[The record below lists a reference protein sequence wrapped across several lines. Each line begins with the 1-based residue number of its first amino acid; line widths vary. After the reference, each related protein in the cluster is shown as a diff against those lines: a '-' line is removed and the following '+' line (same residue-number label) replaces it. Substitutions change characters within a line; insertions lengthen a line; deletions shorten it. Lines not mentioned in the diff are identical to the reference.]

1 MKTTVGDVVQFY
13 KKYPNLIGTLSV
25 KTRFGYKCIEGA
37 ALTAK
42 KSDVIKLE
50 SESGEIL
57 KVSPDHLMLSNDCNW
72 VASKNLSVGDFL
84 FTENG
89 PVKIKLIKHLKTKE
103 DLFDLQ
109 VADVKEFYANGLVS
123 HNSTFIDAITFALY
137 GKPFRKINKS
147 GLINSINKSELVT
160 EVEFSI
166 GPNKYKIIRGI
177 KPNIFEVYCNGD
189 LVRQDAKVKDYQE
202 QLERY
207 ILKMSYKSFTQVVIL
222 GSARYTPFMQLSAGD
237 RRSVIEDLLD
247 IQIFSN
253 MNSIVKDKVSG
264 IKETVQDCKFNIEL
278 FKDKIELQKQNIKRT
293 NQVSDELILRKKELI
308 ANTCVEVEDLQQTIS
323 ELLSENERL
332 GHEISDMDVVEK
344 KKNKLLLIEGKLRD
358 NISKVEKDNTFYHS
372 NDNCPTCRQSINSVF
387 KQEIIEKNSTKL
399 IELVDGEKKLSKEL
413 KVATDRLVA
422 ISKINAK
429 ILKNSSILSE
439 KNSNIVSAQK
449 YIKLVSNEID
459 QLKDSSNTTD
469 NGSDKLQELIESL
482 DIYVEKYEE
491 YINEKSYYDFIS
503 VMLKDGGIKTR
514 IIKQYLP
521 ILNKYINQYLAQLD
535 FFVNFN
541 INENFEEVIKSRH
554 RDEFTYANFSE
565 GEKTRLDL
573 AILFSF
579 RQLARLKNSVNTNL
593 LILDEIMDGSLD
605 TGGTDV
611 FMNLLS
617 SVDKSTN
624 IFVISHKS
632 DQVSDK
638 FDTVLKF
645 EKIKNFSKMKVIQ

>member
-50 SESGEIL
+50 SESGETL

-137 GKPFRKINKS
+137 GKPFRKINKN

-189 LVRQDAKVKDYQE
+189 LVRQDAKIRDYQE

-278 FKDKIELQKQNIKRT
+278 FKDKIDLQKQNIKR
-293 NQVSDELILRKKELI
+293 NRQASDELVLRKKELI
-308 ANTCVEVEDLQQTIS
+308 ANTCVEVQDLQESITDLLTKNE
-323 ELLSENERL
+323 ELGQQIVDLDS
-332 GHEISDMDVVEK
+332 IEK
-344 KKNKLLLIEGKLRD
+344 KKTKLLLIGSKLQD
-358 NISKVEKDNTFYHS
+358 NISKIEKDTLFYHS
-372 NDNCPTCRQSINSVF
+372 NDNCPTCKQSIDLAF
-387 KQEIIEKNSTKL
+387 KQGIIDKNGFKL
-399 IELVDGEKKLSKEL
+399 NELVDGKGKLSKEL
-413 KVATDRLVA
+413 RVATDRLSE
-422 ISKINAK
+422 ISEINAE
-429 ILKNSSILSE
+429 ILKNSHILSG
-439 KNSNIVSAQK
+439 KNSNIISAQK
-449 YIKLVSNEID
+449 YIQLISNEIG
-459 QLKDSSNTTD
+459 QLNSSENIID

-482 DIYVEKYEE
+482 DVYVEKYEE
-491 YINEKSYYDFIS
+491 YINEKSYFDFIS

-521 ILNKYINQYLAQLD
+521 VLNKYINQYLTQLD

-593 LILDEIMDGSLD
+593 LILDEIMDSSLD
-605 TGGTDV
+605 STGTDV
-611 FMNLLS
+611 FMNLLA

-638 FDTVLKF
+638 FDCTLKF
-645 EKIKNFSKMKVIQ
+645 EKIKNFSKMRVLS

>member
-1 MKTTVGDVVQFY
+1 MVIFETIRFKNFLSYGNNFTEIELNKDRT
-13 KKYPNLIGTLSV
+13 TLS
-25 KTRFGYKCIEGA
+25 TGI
-37 ALTAK
+37 
-42 KSDVIKLE
+42 
-50 SESGEIL
+50 
-57 KVSPDHLMLSNDCNW
+57 
-72 VASKNLSVGDFL
+72 
-84 FTENG
+84 NG
-89 PVKIKLIKHLKTKE
+89 QGK
-103 DLFDLQ
+103 
-109 VADVKEFYANGLVS
+109 
-123 HNSTFIDAITFALY
+123 STFIDAITFALY
-137 GKPFRKINKS
+137 GKPFRKINKN
-147 GLINSINKSELVT
+147 GLINSINKTELVT

-278 FKDKIELQKQNIKRT
+278 FKDKIDLQKQNIKR
-293 NQVSDELILRKKELI
+293 NRQASDELVLRKKELI
-308 ANTCVEVEDLQQTIS
+308 ANTCIEVKDLQESITD
-323 ELLSENERL
+323 LLTENEEL
-332 GHEISDMDVVEK
+332 GQQIVDLDSVEK
-344 KKNKLLLIEGKLRD
+344 KKNKLLLIEGKLQD
-358 NISKVEKDNTFYHS
+358 NISKIEKDNLFYHS
-372 NDNCPTCRQSINSVF
+372 NDNCPTCKQSIDLAF
-387 KQEIIEKNSTKL
+387 KQGIIDKNGSKL
-399 IELVDGEKKLSKEL
+399 TELVDGEKKLSEEL
-413 KVATDRLVA
+413 KVATDRLRE

-429 ILKNSSILSE
+429 ILKNSHILSE

-449 YIKLVSNEID
+449 YIQLISNEIE
-459 QLKDSSNTTD
+459 QLNSSENIVD

-482 DIYVEKYEE
+482 DDYVEKYEE

-521 ILNKYINQYLAQLD
+521 VLNKYINQYLTQLD

>member
-1 MKTTVGDVVQFY
+1 MVIFE
-13 KKYPNLIGTLSV
+13 LIRFKNFLSYGNNFTEILLNKDRTTLS
-25 KTRFGYKCIEGA
+25 TGI
-37 ALTAK
+37 
-42 KSDVIKLE
+42 
-50 SESGEIL
+50 
-57 KVSPDHLMLSNDCNW
+57 
-72 VASKNLSVGDFL
+72 
-84 FTENG
+84 NG
-89 PVKIKLIKHLKTKE
+89 QGK
-103 DLFDLQ
+103 
-109 VADVKEFYANGLVS
+109 
-123 HNSTFIDAITFALY
+123 STFIDAITFALY

-147 GLINSINKSELVT
+147 GLINSINKTELVT

-308 ANTCVEVEDLQQTIS
+308 ANTCVEVEDLQEIIS
-323 ELLSENERL
+323 RLLSENEEL
-332 GHEISDMDVVEK
+332 GQQISDLETVEK
-344 KKNKLLLIEGKLRD
+344 KKNKLLLIEGKLRN

-372 NDNCPTCRQSINSVF
+372 NDNCPTCKQSIDSKF
-387 KQEIIEKNSTKL
+387 KQEIIEKNNDKL
-399 IELVDGEKKLSKEL
+399 IELVDGENKLSEEL
-413 KVATDRLVA
+413 KVVTDRLIT
-422 ISKINAK
+422 ISHINAK
-429 ILKNSSILSE
+429 ILKNSTILSE

-449 YIKLVSNEID
+449 YIKLVSNEIE
-459 QLKDSSNTTD
+459 QLKDSTNTSD

-482 DIYVEKYEE
+482 DTYVEKYEE

-521 ILNKYINQYLAQLD
+521 ILNKYINQYLTQLD

-617 SVDKSTN
+617 SVDKNTN

>member
-1 MKTTVGDVVQFY
+1 MVIFTSIRFKNFLSYGNTFTEI
-13 KKYPNLIGTLSV
+13 PLNSTRTTLS
-25 KTRFGYKCIEGA
+25 TGI
-37 ALTAK
+37 
-42 KSDVIKLE
+42 
-50 SESGEIL
+50 
-57 KVSPDHLMLSNDCNW
+57 
-72 VASKNLSVGDFL
+72 
-84 FTENG
+84 NG
-89 PVKIKLIKHLKTKE
+89 QGK
-103 DLFDLQ
+103 
-109 VADVKEFYANGLVS
+109 
-123 HNSTFIDAITFALY
+123 STFIDAITFALY

-147 GLINSINKSELVT
+147 GLINSINKSELIT
-160 EVEFSI
+160 EVDFTI
-166 GPNKYKIIRGI
+166 GSNQYKIIRGI
-177 KPNIFEVYCNGD
+177 KPNIFEIYCNTI
-189 LVRQDAKVKDYQE
+189 LVKQDAKIKDYQE

-253 MNSIVKDKVSG
+253 MNSIVKDKFSELKDV
-264 IKETVQDCKFNIEL
+264 IQDCKYNIEL
-278 FKDKIELQKQNIKRT
+278 YKDKIELQKHNIKQNKKT
-293 NQVSDELILRKKELI
+293 SDSFIENKKDLI
-308 ANTCVEVEDLQQTIS
+308 ANTFIEIESYQAKI
-323 ELLSENERL
+323 EILLSENLDL
-332 GHEISDMDVVEK
+332 GEK
-344 KKNKLLLIEGKLRD
+344 IIDTSSIENKKEKFSLIENKLDSNLKKL
-358 NISKVEKDNTFYHS
+358 EKDNIFYQS
-372 NDNCPTCRQSINSVF
+372 NDNCPTCKQSINTEF
-387 KQEIIEKNSTKL
+387 KTGIIEKNNLK
-399 IELVDGEKKLSKEL
+399 VKEL
-413 KVATDRLVA
+413 LEGKSKLDEEFSIIHNRLGE
-422 ISKINAK
+422 INKINLLVSNNNFE
-429 ILKNSSILSE
+429 ISQINSLIF
-439 KNSNIVSAQK
+439 SAQK
-449 YIKLVSNEID
+449 YVKLISTE
-459 QLKDSSNTTD
+459 LERLHENTTSVD
-469 NGSDKLQELIESL
+469 NGNDKLQELIENL
-482 DIYVEKYEE
+482 DLYVEKYEE

-503 VMLKDGGIKTR
+503 IMLKDGGIKTR

-521 ILNKYINQYLAQLD
+521 VLNKYINQYLTQLD

-617 SVDKSTN
+617 TIDKSTN

-638 FDTVLKF
+638 FDTILKF
-645 EKIKNFSKMKVIQ
+645 EKIKNFSKMKVII

>member
-89 PVKIKLIKHLKTKE
+89 PVKIKLIKHLKTKQ

-147 GLINSINKSELVT
+147 GLINSINKTELVT

-278 FKDKIELQKQNIKRT
+278 FKDKIDLQKQNIKR
-293 NQVSDELILRKKELI
+293 NRQASDELVLRKKELI
-308 ANTCVEVEDLQQTIS
+308 ANTCIEVKDLQESITD
-323 ELLSENERL
+323 LLTENEEL
-332 GHEISDMDVVEK
+332 GQQIVDLDSVEK
-344 KKNKLLLIEGKLRD
+344 KKNKLLLIEGKLQD
-358 NISKVEKDNTFYHS
+358 NISKIEKDNLFYHS
-372 NDNCPTCRQSINSVF
+372 NDNCPTCKQSIDLAF
-387 KQEIIEKNSTKL
+387 KQGIIDKNGSKL
-399 IELVDGEKKLSKEL
+399 TELVDGEKKLSEEL
-413 KVATDRLVA
+413 KVATDRLSE

-429 ILKNSSILSE
+429 ILKNSHILSE

-449 YIKLVSNEID
+449 YIQLISNEIE
-459 QLKDSSNTTD
+459 QLNSSENIVD

-482 DIYVEKYEE
+482 DDYVEKYEE

-521 ILNKYINQYLAQLD
+521 VLNKYINQYLTQLD

>member
-89 PVKIKLIKHLKTKE
+89 PVKIKLIKHLKTKQ

-147 GLINSINKSELVT
+147 GLINSINKTELVT

-278 FKDKIELQKQNIKRT
+278 FKDKIDLQKQNIKR
-293 NQVSDELILRKKELI
+293 NRQASDELVLRKKELI
-308 ANTCVEVEDLQQTIS
+308 ANTCIEVKDLQESITD
-323 ELLSENERL
+323 LLTENEEL
-332 GHEISDMDVVEK
+332 GQQIVDLDSVEK
-344 KKNKLLLIEGKLRD
+344 KKNKLLLIEGKLQD
-358 NISKVEKDNTFYHS
+358 NISKIEKDNLFYHS
-372 NDNCPTCRQSINSVF
+372 NDNCPTCKQSIDLTF
-387 KQEIIEKNSTKL
+387 KQGIIDKNGSKL
-399 IELVDGEKKLSKEL
+399 IELVDGEKKLSEEL
-413 KVATDRLVA
+413 KVTTDRLNE

-429 ILKNSSILSE
+429 ILKNSRILSE

-449 YIKLVSNEID
+449 YIQLISNEIE
-459 QLKDSSNTTD
+459 QLNTAENITD
-469 NGSDKLQELIESL
+469 NGSDKLQELVESL
-482 DIYVEKYEE
+482 DLYVEKYEE

-521 ILNKYINQYLAQLD
+521 VLNKYINQYLTQLD

-541 INENFEEVIKSRH
+541 INENFEEIIKSRH

-645 EKIKNFSKMKVIQ
+645 EKIKNFSKMRVIQ

>member
-1 MKTTVGDVVQFY
+1 MVIFETIRFKNFLSYGNNFTEIELNKDRT
-13 KKYPNLIGTLSV
+13 TLS
-25 KTRFGYKCIEGA
+25 TGI
-37 ALTAK
+37 
-42 KSDVIKLE
+42 
-50 SESGEIL
+50 
-57 KVSPDHLMLSNDCNW
+57 
-72 VASKNLSVGDFL
+72 
-84 FTENG
+84 NG
-89 PVKIKLIKHLKTKE
+89 QGK
-103 DLFDLQ
+103 
-109 VADVKEFYANGLVS
+109 
-123 HNSTFIDAITFALY
+123 STFIDAITFALY

-358 NISKVEKDNTFYHS
+358 NISKVEKDNTFYHL

>member
-50 SESGEIL
+50 SESGETL

-137 GKPFRKINKS
+137 GKPFRKINKN

-189 LVRQDAKVKDYQE
+189 LVRQDAKIRDYQE

-278 FKDKIELQKQNIKRT
+278 FKDKIDLQKQNIKR
-293 NQVSDELILRKKELI
+293 NRQASDELVLRKKELI
-308 ANTCVEVEDLQQTIS
+308 ANTCVEVQDLQESITDLLTKNE
-323 ELLSENERL
+323 ELGQQIVDLDS
-332 GHEISDMDVVEK
+332 IEK
-344 KKNKLLLIEGKLRD
+344 KKTKLLLIGSKLQD
-358 NISKVEKDNTFYHS
+358 KISKIEKDTLFYHS
-372 NDNCPTCRQSINSVF
+372 NDNCPTCKQSIDLAF
-387 KQEIIEKNSTKL
+387 KQGIIDKNGFKL
-399 IELVDGEKKLSKEL
+399 NELVDGKGKLSKEL
-413 KVATDRLVA
+413 RVATDRLSE
-422 ISKINAK
+422 ISEINAE
-429 ILKNSSILSE
+429 ILKNSHILSG
-439 KNSNIVSAQK
+439 KNSNIISAQK
-449 YIKLVSNEID
+449 YIQLISNEIG
-459 QLKDSSNTTD
+459 QLNSSENIID

-482 DIYVEKYEE
+482 DVYVEKYEE
-491 YINEKSYYDFIS
+491 YINEKSYFDFIS

-521 ILNKYINQYLAQLD
+521 VLNKYINQYLTQLD

-593 LILDEIMDGSLD
+593 LILDEIMDSSLD
-605 TGGTDV
+605 STGTDV
-611 FMNLLS
+611 FMNLLA

-638 FDTVLKF
+638 FDCTLKF
-645 EKIKNFSKMKVIQ
+645 EKIKNFSKMRVLS

>member
-89 PVKIKLIKHLKTKE
+89 PVKIKLIKHLKTKQ

-147 GLINSINKSELVT
+147 GLINSINKTELVT

-166 GPNKYKIIRGI
+166 GSNKYKIIRGI

-278 FKDKIELQKQNIKRT
+278 FKDKIDLQKQNIKR
-293 NQVSDELILRKKELI
+293 NRQASDELVLRKKELI
-308 ANTCVEVEDLQQTIS
+308 ANTCIEVKDLQESITD
-323 ELLSENERL
+323 LLTENEEL
-332 GHEISDMDVVEK
+332 GQQIVDLDSVEK
-344 KKNKLLLIEGKLRD
+344 KKNKLLLIEGKLQD
-358 NISKVEKDNTFYHS
+358 NISKIEKDNLFYHS
-372 NDNCPTCRQSINSVF
+372 NDNCPTCKQSIDLTF
-387 KQEIIEKNSTKL
+387 KQGIIDKNGSKL
-399 IELVDGEKKLSKEL
+399 IELVDGEKKLSEEL
-413 KVATDRLVA
+413 KVATDRLSE

-429 ILKNSSILSE
+429 ILKNSHILSE

-449 YIKLVSNEID
+449 YIQLISNEIE
-459 QLKDSSNTTD
+459 QLNSSENIVD

-482 DIYVEKYEE
+482 DVYVEKYEE

-521 ILNKYINQYLAQLD
+521 VLNKYINQYLTQLD

-593 LILDEIMDGSLD
+593 LILDEIMDSSLD
-605 TGGTDV
+605 STGTDV
-611 FMNLLS
+611 FMNLLA

-638 FDTVLKF
+638 FDCTLKF
-645 EKIKNFSKMKVIQ
+645 EKIKNFSKMRVIQ

>member
-1 MKTTVGDVVQFY
+1 MLKISELTPRKFIDTINVDDWNIKSDTGWVPITHIHKTIEYQDWVLVTESG
-13 KKYPNLIGTLSV
+13 KSLICADTHIIFDENYNEIYVKDCIPLKSRIITADGIEQILSV
-25 KTRFGYKCIEGA
+25 LTTDNISNMYDLTVQSEEHRFY
-37 ALTAK
+37 TNN
-42 KSDVIKLE
+42 
-50 SESGEIL
+50 IL
-57 KVSPDHLMLSNDCNW
+57 
-72 VASKNLSVGDFL
+72 
-84 FTENG
+84 
-89 PVKIKLIKHLKTKE
+89 
-103 DLFDLQ
+103 
-109 VADVKEFYANGLVS
+109 S

-137 GKPFRKINKS
+137 GKPFRKINKN

-160 EVEFSI
+160 EIEFSI

-189 LVRQDAKVKDYQE
+189 LVRQDAKIRDYQE

-278 FKDKIELQKQNIKRT
+278 FKDKIDLQKQNIKR
-293 NQVSDELILRKKELI
+293 NRQASDELVLRKKELI
-308 ANTCVEVEDLQQTIS
+308 ANTCIEVKDLQESITD
-323 ELLSENERL
+323 LLTENEEL
-332 GHEISDMDVVEK
+332 GQQIVDLDSIEK
-344 KKNKLLLIEGKLRD
+344 KKTKLLLIGSKLHD
-358 NISKVEKDNTFYHS
+358 NISKIEKDNLFYHS
-372 NDNCPTCRQSINSVF
+372 NDNCPTCKQSIDLAF
-387 KQEIIEKNSTKL
+387 KQGIIDKNGFKL
-399 IELVDGEKKLSKEL
+399 NELVDGKGKLSKEL
-413 KVATDRLVA
+413 RVATDRLNE
-422 ISKINAK
+422 ISKINAE
-429 ILKNSSILSE
+429 ILKNSHILSG
-439 KNSNIVSAQK
+439 KNSNIISAQK
-449 YIKLVSNEID
+449 YIQLISSEIG
-459 QLKDSSNTTD
+459 QLNSSENIID

-482 DIYVEKYEE
+482 DVYVEKYEE

-521 ILNKYINQYLAQLD
+521 VLNKYINQYLTQLD

-593 LILDEIMDGSLD
+593 LILDEIMDSSLD
-605 TGGTDV
+605 STGTDV
-611 FMNLLS
+611 FMNLLA

-638 FDTVLKF
+638 FDCTLKF
-645 EKIKNFSKMKVIQ
+645 EKIKNFSKMKVLS

>member
-1 MKTTVGDVVQFY
+1 MVIFETIRFKNFLSYGNNFTEIELNKDRT
-13 KKYPNLIGTLSV
+13 TLS
-25 KTRFGYKCIEGA
+25 TGI
-37 ALTAK
+37 
-42 KSDVIKLE
+42 
-50 SESGEIL
+50 
-57 KVSPDHLMLSNDCNW
+57 
-72 VASKNLSVGDFL
+72 
-84 FTENG
+84 NG
-89 PVKIKLIKHLKTKE
+89 QGK
-103 DLFDLQ
+103 
-109 VADVKEFYANGLVS
+109 
-123 HNSTFIDAITFALY
+123 STFIDAITFALY
-137 GKPFRKINKS
+137 GKPFRKINKN
-147 GLINSINKSELVT
+147 GLINSINKTELVT

-278 FKDKIELQKQNIKRT
+278 FKDKIDLQKQNIKR
-293 NQVSDELILRKKELI
+293 NRQASDELVLRKKELI
-308 ANTCVEVEDLQQTIS
+308 ANTCIEVKDLQENITD
-323 ELLSENERL
+323 LLTENEEL
-332 GHEISDMDVVEK
+332 GQQIVDLDSVEK
-344 KKNKLLLIEGKLRD
+344 KKNKLLLIEGKLQD
-358 NISKVEKDNTFYHS
+358 NISKIEKDNLFYHS
-372 NDNCPTCRQSINSVF
+372 NDNCPTCKQSIDLTF
-387 KQEIIEKNSTKL
+387 KQGIINKNASKL
-399 IELVDGEKKLSKEL
+399 TELVDGEKKLSEEL
-413 KVATDRLVA
+413 KVATDRLRE

-429 ILKNSSILSE
+429 ILKNSHILSE

-449 YIKLVSNEID
+449 YIQLISNEIE
-459 QLKDSSNTTD
+459 QLNSSENIVD

-482 DIYVEKYEE
+482 DDYVEKYEE

-521 ILNKYINQYLAQLD
+521 VLNKYINQYLTQLD

-624 IFVISHKS
+624 LFVISHKS

-638 FDTVLKF
+638 FDTVFKF
-645 EKIKNFSKMKVIQ
+645 EKIKNFSKMRVIQ

>member
-1 MKTTVGDVVQFY
+1 
-13 KKYPNLIGTLSV
+13 
-25 KTRFGYKCIEGA
+25 
-37 ALTAK
+37 
-42 KSDVIKLE
+42 
-50 SESGEIL
+50 
-57 KVSPDHLMLSNDCNW
+57 
-72 VASKNLSVGDFL
+72 
-84 FTENG
+84 
-89 PVKIKLIKHLKTKE
+89 
-103 DLFDLQ
+103 
-109 VADVKEFYANGLVS
+109 
-123 HNSTFIDAITFALY
+123 
-137 GKPFRKINKS
+137 
-147 GLINSINKSELVT
+147 
-160 EVEFSI
+160 
-166 GPNKYKIIRGI
+166 
-177 KPNIFEVYCNGD
+177 
-189 LVRQDAKVKDYQE
+189 
-202 QLERY
+202 
-207 ILKMSYKSFTQVVIL
+207 
-222 GSARYTPFMQLSAGD
+222 
-237 RRSVIEDLLD
+237 
-247 IQIFSN
+247 

-278 FKDKIELQKQNIKRT
+278 FKDKIDLQKQNIKR
-293 NQVSDELILRKKELI
+293 NRQASDELVLRKKELI
-308 ANTCVEVEDLQQTIS
+308 ANTCIEVKDLQESITD
-323 ELLSENERL
+323 LLTENEEL
-332 GHEISDMDVVEK
+332 GQQIVDLDSVEK
-344 KKNKLLLIEGKLRD
+344 KKNKLLLIEGKLQD
-358 NISKVEKDNTFYHS
+358 NISKIEKDNLFYHS
-372 NDNCPTCRQSINSVF
+372 NDNCPTCKQSIDLTF
-387 KQEIIEKNSTKL
+387 KQGIIDKNGSKL
-399 IELVDGEKKLSKEL
+399 IELVDGEKKLSEEL
-413 KVATDRLVA
+413 KVTTDRLNE

-429 ILKNSSILSE
+429 ILKNSRILSE

-449 YIKLVSNEID
+449 YIQLISNEIE
-459 QLKDSSNTTD
+459 QLNTAENITD
-469 NGSDKLQELIESL
+469 NGSDKLQELVESL
-482 DIYVEKYEE
+482 DLYVEKYEE

-521 ILNKYINQYLAQLD
+521 VLNKYINQYLTQLD

-541 INENFEEVIKSRH
+541 INENFEEIIKSRH

-645 EKIKNFSKMKVIQ
+645 EKIKNFSKMRVIQ

>member
-1 MKTTVGDVVQFY
+1 METTVGDVVKFY
-13 KKYPNLIGTLSV
+13 EKYPAMRGKLSV
-25 KTRFGYKCIEGA
+25 KTRFGYKIIEGA

-42 KSDVIKLE
+42 HSQVLKFKVD
-50 SESGEIL
+50 SGNQI
-57 KVSPDHLMLSNDCNW
+57 KVSPDHLMLSNNCEW
-72 VASKNLSVGDFL
+72 KPSKTLTVGDFL

-89 PVKIKLIKHLKTKE
+89 PVKITSIKMLKSKE

-109 VADVKEFYANGLVS
+109 VAEVKEFFANGLVS

-137 GKPFRKINKS
+137 GKPFRKINK
-147 GLINSINKSELVT
+147 GQLINSINKSELVT
-160 EVEFSI
+160 EIEFSI

-177 KPNIFEVYCNGD
+177 KPNIFEVYCNNV
-189 LVRQDAKVKDYQE
+189 LVKQDAKVKDYQE

-207 ILKMSYKSFTQVVIL
+207 ILKMNYKSFTQVVIL
-222 GSARYTPFMQLSAGD
+222 GSARYTPFMQLSASD

-253 MNSIVKDKVSG
+253 MNSIVKDKLSG
-264 IKETVQDCKFNIEL
+264 IKDSVQDCKYKIEL
-278 FKDKIELQKQNIKRT
+278 FKDKIELQKQNIKQ
-293 NQVSDELILRKKELI
+293 NKKASDELVLRKREI
-308 ANTCVEVEDLQQTIS
+308 ISNTAIEVEDLQQSIQKLLEENES
-323 ELLSENERL
+323 LSEQITDL
-332 GHEISDMDVVEK
+332 SSLEK
-344 KKNKLLLIEGKLRD
+344 KQKKLADIGVKLKS
-358 NISKVEKDNTFYHS
+358 NISKIEKENEFYHD
-372 NDNCPTCRQSINSVF
+372 NDNCPTCKQTINHIF
-387 KQEIIEKNSTKL
+387 KTQIVSSNTEKMKELKCGEQKL
-399 IELVDGEKKLSKEL
+399 IEDYRTVQKRLTEIKE
-413 KVATDRLVA
+413 V
-422 ISKINAK
+422 NEK
-429 ILKNSSILSE
+429 ILNNNSIILD
-439 KNSNIVSAQK
+439 KNSNIKSAQK
-449 YIKLVSNEID
+449 YIKLVSAEID
-459 QLKDSSNTTD
+459 TIKDSTD
-469 NGSDKLQELIESL
+469 AKETGHDTLQELIESL
-482 DIYVEKYEE
+482 DVYVEQYEE

-503 VMLKDGGIKTR
+503 IMLKDGGIKTR

-521 ILNKYINQYLAQLD
+521 ILNKYINQYLTQLD

-617 SVDKSTN
+617 TVDKHTN

-638 FDTVLKF
+638 FDSILKF
-645 EKIKNFSKMKVIQ
+645 EKVKNFSKMKVIQ

>member
-1 MKTTVGDVVQFY
+1 MVIFDSIKFKNFLSYGNTFTEIPLNKDRT
-13 KKYPNLIGTLSV
+13 TLS
-25 KTRFGYKCIEGA
+25 TGI
-37 ALTAK
+37 
-42 KSDVIKLE
+42 
-50 SESGEIL
+50 
-57 KVSPDHLMLSNDCNW
+57 
-72 VASKNLSVGDFL
+72 
-84 FTENG
+84 NG
-89 PVKIKLIKHLKTKE
+89 QGK
-103 DLFDLQ
+103 
-109 VADVKEFYANGLVS
+109 
-123 HNSTFIDAITFALY
+123 STFIDAITFALY
-137 GKPFRKINKS
+137 GKPFRKINKA

-160 EVEFSI
+160 EVSFSI
-166 GPNKYKIIRGI
+166 GSNKYKIIRGI
-177 KPNIFEVYCNGD
+177 KPNIFEIYCND
-189 LVRQDAKVKDYQE
+189 IMVKQDAKIKDYQE

-222 GSARYTPFMQLSAGD
+222 GSARYTPFMQLSASD

-253 MNSIVKDKVSG
+253 MNSIVKDKFSELKDV
-264 IKETVQDCKFNIEL
+264 IQDCKYNIEL
-278 FKDKIELQKQNIKRT
+278 YKDKIELQKHNIKQ
-293 NQVSDELILRKKELI
+293 NKKVSDDFIEKKKDLI
-308 ANTCVEVEDLQQTIS
+308 ANTFIEIETYQS
-323 ELLSENERL
+323 EIEILLSENLDL
-332 GHEISDMDVVEK
+332 GEQIIDTLSIEK
-344 KKNKLLLIEGKLRD
+344 KKEKFCLIENKLKSSLVKIEKE
-358 NISKVEKDNTFYHS
+358 NVFYHS
-372 NDNCPTCRQSINSVF
+372 NDNCPTCKQLIEKDF
-387 KQEIIEKNSTKL
+387 KQEIIEKNDLKVTELIEGQTKL
-399 IELVDGEKKLSKEL
+399 DAEFSIIHNRLGEINKINLIVSNNNFE
-413 KVATDRLVA
+413 
-422 ISKINAK
+422 ISKINSL
-429 ILKNSSILSE
+429 IF
-439 KNSNIVSAQK
+439 SAQK
-449 YIKLVSNEID
+449 YVKLISKE
-459 QLKDSSNTTD
+459 LEELHENTNSID
-469 NGSDKLQELIESL
+469 NGNDKLQELIENL

-491 YINEKSYYDFIS
+491 YINEKTYYDFIS
-503 VMLKDGGIKTR
+503 IMLKDGGIKTR

-521 ILNKYINQYLAQLD
+521 ILNKYINQYLTQLD

-617 SVDKSTN
+617 TIDKSTN

-638 FDTVLKF
+638 FDSILKF

>member
-1 MKTTVGDVVQFY
+1 MVIFETIRFKNFLSYGNNFTEIELNKDRT
-13 KKYPNLIGTLSV
+13 TLS
-25 KTRFGYKCIEGA
+25 TGI
-37 ALTAK
+37 
-42 KSDVIKLE
+42 
-50 SESGEIL
+50 
-57 KVSPDHLMLSNDCNW
+57 
-72 VASKNLSVGDFL
+72 
-84 FTENG
+84 NG
-89 PVKIKLIKHLKTKE
+89 QGK
-103 DLFDLQ
+103 
-109 VADVKEFYANGLVS
+109 
-123 HNSTFIDAITFALY
+123 STFIDAITFALY
-137 GKPFRKINKS
+137 GKPFRKINKN
-147 GLINSINKSELVT
+147 GLINSINKTELVT

-278 FKDKIELQKQNIKRT
+278 FKDKIDLQKQNIKR
-293 NQVSDELILRKKELI
+293 NRQASDELVLRKKELI
-308 ANTCVEVEDLQQTIS
+308 ANTCIEVKDLQESITD
-323 ELLSENERL
+323 LLTENEEL
-332 GHEISDMDVVEK
+332 GQQIVDLDSVEK
-344 KKNKLLLIEGKLRD
+344 KKNKLLLIEGKLQD
-358 NISKVEKDNTFYHS
+358 NISKIEKDNLFYHS
-372 NDNCPTCRQSINSVF
+372 NDNCPTCKQSIDLTF
-387 KQEIIEKNSTKL
+387 KQGIINKNASKL
-399 IELVDGEKKLSKEL
+399 IELVDGEKKLSEEL
-413 KVATDRLVA
+413 KVATDRLRE

-429 ILKNSSILSE
+429 ILKNSHILSE

-449 YIKLVSNEID
+449 YIQLISNEIE
-459 QLKDSSNTTD
+459 QLNSSENIVD

-482 DIYVEKYEE
+482 DDYVEKYEE

-521 ILNKYINQYLAQLD
+521 VLNKYINQYLTQLD

-645 EKIKNFSKMKVIQ
+645 EKTKNFSKMKVVQ